1 MASSTGVHQSASDL
15 RLYFEEGRWLGYNNV
30 YSNDPINSIK
40 RDIKSRCINSQDM
53 REYIA
58 ASILLH
64 LIEGWEYLGQAL
76 YAQAVRGAP
85 IAIHLGYYA
94 EMRATMSILAT
105 QGIGIFNRQH
115 LVVDKEGIIHPMSN
129 DGGRNLPTH
138 RAIWLYLEHWLSSGD
153 AGKILGKIIRPLS
166 IPLAEWID
174 AMPCTGEERW
184 TPVASDML
192 KNFGVDL
199 QQMEDDRYMRNE
211 ASYRPFELSS
221 YKNPG
226 FSKVIK
232 YLSDT
237 VHKLEPSTARGG
249 FDILDQHLLCQTLEK
264 VFISVMSKAPKEEP
278 VQFRYQITTMLNTI
292 LGRDSAYA
300 DKIENFI
307 LSNVLYLNR
316 QTLINLAS
324 DSSNV
329 NDPLPLLSRAVLLLR
344 LATGLACEFMK
355 ETDIKFEMLKFW
367 WSRRGWE
374 IGLWKD
380 INRPVQIAD
389 LWADVDSALKEIE
402 DWINSEEQSARSFY
416 SKCARSLYDTT
427 NLGRLA
433 IIGLAS

>member
-1 MASSTGVHQSASDL
+1 M
-15 RLYFEEGRWLGYNNV
+15 
-30 YSNDPINSIK
+30 
-40 RDIKSRCINSQDM
+40 DIKSGGINSRDM

-58 ASILLH
+58 VSIFLH
-64 LIEGWEYLGQAL
+64 LIDGWEYLGQAL

-129 DGGRNLPTH
+129 GGVRNRLTH
-138 RAIWLYLEHWLSSGD
+138 EAIWLYLEHWLNSGD

-166 IPLAEWID
+166 KPLAEWID

-199 QQMEDDRYMRNE
+199 QRMKDDRNMRNE
-211 ASYRPFELSS
+211 ASYRPYELSS
-221 YKNPG
+221 YKNPD
-226 FSKVIK
+226 FSKIIK

-237 VHKLEPSTARGG
+237 VHTLEPSTARGG
-249 FDILDQHLLCQTLEK
+249 FDILDRHLLCQTVEK
-264 VFISVMSKAPKEEP
+264 VFISVMSKAPKDEP
-278 VQFRYQITTMLNTI
+278 EQFRYQVTTMLDSI
-292 LGRDSAYA
+292 LGRDSAYT
-300 DKIENFI
+300 DKIKNFI
-307 LSNVLYLNR
+307 LSNVLCPNR

-324 DSSNV
+324 DDSDI

-355 ETDIKFEMLKFW
+355 ETNIKGSSELRGEW
-367 WSRRGWE
+367 WAERG
-374 IGLWKD
+374 
-380 INRPVQIAD
+380 
-389 LWADVDSALKEIE
+389 
-402 DWINSEEQSARSFY
+402 
-416 SKCARSLYDTT
+416 
-427 NLGRLA
+427 
-433 IIGLAS
+433 